1 MAHQVEF
8 SSAQDTGSKPRVH
21 VLPRDEAREHLLA
34 IADLLAKVMDTT
46 VRIPGTSWY
55 IGLDPLLGLIPG
67 IGDAIANLIGTII
80 LGLATRLQLPRIVVA
95 RMSLNLLING
105 TIGVIP
111 IFGDFFSVWFR
122 SHTRNAALLREAAM
136 RPDRETAVDWF
147 YVSGIIGGT
156 VATLIL
162 AIAVVVWLVFKL
174 WTMIAGG

>member
-1 MAHQVEF
+1 VR
-8 SSAQDTGSKPRVH
+8 DTESKPRVQ

-34 IADLLAKVMDTT
+34 IADMLAKVLDTT
-46 VRIPGTSWY
+46 IKIPGTSWY

-67 IGDAIANLIGTII
+67 IGDVIANLIGTVI
-80 LGLATRLQLPRIVVA
+80 LGLATHLQLPRIVLA

-105 TIGVIP
+105 TVGAVP
-111 IFGDFFSVWFR
+111 IVGDLFSVWFR

-136 RPDRETAVDWF
+136 RPDRETAVDWL

-156 VATLIL
+156 VATLLL
-162 AIAVVVWLVFKL
+162 AIAFVVWLVFKL

>member
-1 MAHQVEF
+1 MEYSLVR
-8 SSAQDTGSKPRVH
+8 DTESKPRVQ

-34 IADLLAKVMDTT
+34 IADMLAKVLDTT
-46 VRIPGTSWY
+46 IKIPGTSWY

-67 IGDAIANLIGTII
+67 IGDVIANLIGTVI
-80 LGLATRLQLPRIVVA
+80 LGLATRLQLPRIVLA

-105 TIGVIP
+105 TVGAVP
-111 IFGDFFSVWFR
+111 IVGDLFSVWFR

-136 RPDRETAVDWF
+136 RPDRETAVDWL

-156 VATLIL
+156 VATLLL
-162 AIAVVVWLVFKL
+162 AIAFVVWLVFKL

>member
-1 MAHQVEF
+1 MEYSLVR
-8 SSAQDTGSKPRVH
+8 DTESKPRVQ

-34 IADLLAKVMDTT
+34 IADMLAKVLDTT
-46 VRIPGTSWY
+46 VKIPGTSWY

-67 IGDAIANLIGTII
+67 IGDVIANLIGTVI
-80 LGLATRLQLPRIVVA
+80 LGLATRLQLPRIVLA

-105 TIGVIP
+105 TVGAVP
-111 IFGDFFSVWFR
+111 IVGDLFSVWFR

-136 RPDRETAVDWF
+136 RPDRETAVDWL

-156 VATLIL
+156 VATLLL
-162 AIAVVVWLVFKL
+162 AIAFVVWLVFKL